1 MDCQLYR
8 KSLIVC
14 VALLSQ
20 LTLQAQKA
28 DTPKWRDSLAVLNKQ
43 IATQPWS
50 TDLHLRKAAVNLEL
64 QQWQYAI
71 DEYGLVLQHQVHNPA
86 ALFYRAYAATHLR
99 HYEAARHDLE
109 TLLSVFPTHMEARL
123 SLAYVLQR
131 MGRQSEALDEL
142 NVVVEMQPDSAL
154 TYVARASLERE
165 MNQLEAAL
173 YDWQQA
179 VRLEPMNSDYVVS
192 EVELLLH
199 LGRKAEALRV
209 LDEAAERGIPRGLL
223 LEWRRKIK
231 N

>member
-142 NVVVEMQPDSAL
+142 NMVVEMQPDSAL

-165 MNQLEAAL
+165 MNQLESAL

-179 VRLEPMNSDYVVS
+179 VRLEPLNSDYVVS

>member
-142 NVVVEMQPDSAL
+142 NMVVEMQPDSAL

-179 VRLEPMNSDYVVS
+179 VRLEPLNSDYVVS

-223 LEWRRKIK
+223 QEWRRKIK

>member
-142 NVVVEMQPDSAL
+142 NMVVEMQPDSAL

>member
-1 MDCQLYR
+1 M
-8 KSLIVC
+8 C

-142 NVVVEMQPDSAL
+142 NMVVEMQPDSAL

-179 VRLEPMNSDYVVS
+179 VRLEPLNSDYVVS

>member
-1 MDCQLYR
+1 M
-8 KSLIVC
+8 C

-142 NVVVEMQPDSAL
+142 NMVVEMQPDSAL

>member
-142 NVVVEMQPDSAL
+142 NMVVEMQPDSAL

-179 VRLEPMNSDYVVS
+179 VRLEPLNSDYVVS